1 MVDQNK
7 INQVYA
13 AILENGLDAFQDNDL
28 IKLLSILNRYEL
40 ESAENDAY
48 NVFYDKYKSDT
59 VAYHNSK
66 RISSLVPL
74 VKFIINDKMYTIK
87 SSNIID
93 YMNEAL
99 IKHEYHEFLTKC
111 EINQLMD
118 IKYYLSNNV
127 NTKDKVN
134 MSATKK
140 LIAMILKELNSRV
153 GKNINN
159 Q

>member
-1 MVDQNK
+1 MIDQNK

-40 ESAENDAY
+40 EDADTNAY
-48 NVFYDKYKSDT
+48 RIFYGRYGSDT
-59 VAYHNSK
+59 LAYQNSK

-74 VKFIINDKMYTIK
+74 VKFIINDKMYKIK
-87 SSNIID
+87 SSNIINT
-93 YMNEAL
+93 MNEAL
-99 IKHEYHEFLTKC
+99 VRHEYGEFLTRC
-111 EINQLMD
+111 NVDELLD

-127 NTKDKVN
+127 NVKDSVN

-153 GKNINN
+153 GKSINN
-159 Q
+159 

>member
-1 MVDQNK
+1 MIDQNK
-7 INQVYA
+7 ISQVYA
-13 AILENGLDAFQDNDL
+13 AILENGLDAFQDHDL

-40 ESAENDAY
+40 EDADTNAY
-48 NVFYDKYKSDT
+48 RIFYTRYKSDT
-59 VAYHNSK
+59 LAYQNSK

-74 VKFIINDKMYTIK
+74 VRFIINDKMYKIK

-93 YMNEAL
+93 TMNEAL
-99 IKHEYHEFLTKC
+99 IRHEYNEFLTRC
-111 EINQLMD
+111 NVDELLD

-127 NTKDKVN
+127 NVKDSVN

-153 GKNINN
+153 GKSINN
-159 Q
+159 